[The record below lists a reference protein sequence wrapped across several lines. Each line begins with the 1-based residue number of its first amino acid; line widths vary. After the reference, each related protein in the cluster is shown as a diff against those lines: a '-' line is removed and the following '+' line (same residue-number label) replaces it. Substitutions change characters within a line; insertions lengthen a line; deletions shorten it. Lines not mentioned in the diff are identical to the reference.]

1 MAKLMFVGTH
11 GSENPTKSVL
21 PFLGANGASEAGIE
35 AEVFLVGD
43 AVVVMKDVVA
53 NNTVPMGW
61 PPLKDLMATTIR
73 NKVSIFV

>member
-11 GSENPTKSVL
+11 GSENPTKSIL
-21 PFLGANGASEAGIE
+21 PFLGANGASEAGIDS
-35 AEVFLVGD
+35 EVFLLGD

-53 NNTVPMGW
+53 GNIVPMGW
-61 PPLKDLMATTIR
+61 PPLKDLMGTTIN